1 MDVQPALTNGTSVNG
16 DHSAAEPASSFDTD
30 IFRQYLLNLLPPVL
44 GANVADLNSL
54 FDHEFEERVS
64 RFASDTGGV
73 IYVVQ
78 AKEDHEG
85 KMSPLESSFS
95 LTLKFEMTRIRPT
108 SITSLRI

>member
-1 MDVQPALTNGTSVNG
+1 MDVHGALTNGTSVNG
-16 DHSAAEPASSFDTD
+16 DHPSTEHASSFDTD

-54 FDHEFEERVS
+54 FDHEFGERVS
-64 RFASDTGGV
+64 RFASDTGAV

-85 KMSPLESSFS
+85 KMSPLESFFS
-95 LTLKFEMTRIRPT
+95 LTLRVETTRI
-108 SITSLRI
+108 